1 VEAVLA
7 NLREWLQD
15 RKQHLDLFDETKT
28 AQQDNPL
35 YIVGGLVWLTWMVV
49 IVSGI
54 ILMVWY
60 IPTTTGAYRS
70 ILHLTED
77 IPFGWLVR
85 GMHKYGADML
95 VISITIRI
103 YRMYFAGEYKK
114 PGELSW
120 MILFASLVLA
130 MISGITGYALIWNQR
145 AFWAAKTVLTVPT
158 YYDEIPGIGKLGIG
172 HAIAYIFLG
181 GPALGQPT
189 LTRFYAIHYGIS
201 IVFAV
206 LAEIFFYRT
215 RRRRLN
221 LSYFTVGLVLAFLT
235 YVSFDQLTA
244 MGRWAN
250 PNRTPLPILS
260 DWYFLALYQLVK
272 YMPPLWAGIAPG
284 LLIGY
289 GMLVPF
295 MDRTKETRV
304 LERPFFFVVGVYAL
318 AMFVGF
324 TTLIMLNIA
333 VIGRDPPIILAVTL
347 VVLSLAFVWELIHR
361 RRKALRAR
369 AQAARPAPPA
379 RPAPAGTAAAS
390 S

>member
-1 VEAVLA
+1 VDAVLA
-7 NLREWLQD
+7 NLKEWLHD

-28 AQQDNPL
+28 AKQDNPM
-35 YIVGGLVWLTWMVV
+35 YILGGLVWLSWMVV
-49 IVSGI
+49 IVSGLL
-54 ILMVWY
+54 LMLWY

-70 ILHLTED
+70 IEHITYD

-95 VISITIRI
+95 IICISLRI

-130 MISGITGYALIWNQR
+130 MISGITGYLLIWNQR

-158 YYDEIPGIGKLGIG
+158 YYDEIPLLGNTGLG
-172 HAIAYIFLG
+172 HAITFIFLG
-181 GPALGQPT
+181 GPAVGQAT
-189 LTRFYAIHYGIS
+189 ITRFLAIHFGIS
-201 IVFAV
+201 VGFAI
-206 LAEIFFYRT
+206 LAEVFFYRT
-215 RRRRLN
+215 RRKRLN
-221 LSYFTVGLVLAFLT
+221 LSPFVITLVLVFLT
-235 YVSFDQLTA
+235 ILSFERLTE

-295 MDRTKETRV
+295 LDRTKETRP
-304 LERPFFFVVGVYAL
+304 LERPFFFVVGVLAL
-318 AMFVGF
+318 AYFLGF
-324 TTLIMLNIA
+324 TALIMLNIA
-333 VIGRDPPIILAVTL
+333 IISRDPPIIMAITAIVMFF
-347 VVLSLAFVWELIHR
+347 AFIWELRHR
-361 RRKALRAR
+361 RRKAR
-369 AQAARPAPPA
+369 QAAVPPA
-379 RPAPAGTAAAS
+379 RPAPRAPAAAS
-390 S
+390 

>member
-1 VEAVLA
+1 MEAMLA
-7 NLREWLQD
+7 NLKEWLHD

-35 YIVGGLVWLTWMVV
+35 YIVGGLVWLTWMIV

-70 ILHLTED
+70 IMHLTED

-85 GMHKYGADML
+85 GFHKYGADML

-158 YYDEIPGIGKLGIG
+158 YYDEIPGVGQTGIG

-201 IVFAV
+201 IVFAI

-221 LSYFTVGLVLAFLT
+221 LSFFTIGLILAFLT

-289 GMLVPF
+289 GMIVPF
-295 MDRTKETRV
+295 LDRTKETRP
-304 LERPFFFVVGVYAL
+304 LERPFFFVVGAYAL
-318 AMFVGF
+318 ALFIGF

-333 VIGRDPPIILAVTL
+333 VISRDPPIILAVTI
-347 VVLSLAFVWELIHR
+347 VVLSFAFIWEMVHR
-361 RRKALRAR
+361 RRKAQAAAAR
-369 AQAARPAPPA
+369 RPVPAARPAG
-379 RPAPAGTAAAS
+379 RPAAAS
-390 S
+390 